1 MKQYSSFIK
10 EYMNFHVITGYA
22 LMVVSTL
29 LCIMAYSG
37 LAYKNGPVIES
48 LGYLLV
54 MLFSAVFLSEQI
66 TKNPDKPGFLVSNS
80 ANSGLSFFNQLCE
93 SFFIG
98 NSEFSKHFSVEID
111 AAELESV
118 HEC

>member
-1 MKQYSSFIK
+1 MEYRYWLFLFGSVLVSAVAQILLKKGALKQYDSFMK
-10 EYMNFHVITGYA
+10 EYLNFHVITGYG

-54 MLFSAVFLSEQI
+54 MLLSSVFLSEKI
-66 TKNPDKPGFLVSNS
+66 TKRKL
-80 ANSGLSFFNQLCE
+80 
-93 SFFIG
+93 IG
-98 NSEFSKHFSVEID
+98 NMVILIGIAVFY
-111 AAELESV
+111 LL
-118 HEC
+118 